1 VVSGAPAPLTA
12 QGLGNAN
19 TPSTDPL
26 LKPSPP
32 TSTGGHG
39 SGRTVGAAF
48 AGDADQLDEG
58 QRVEVPTAF
67 ADVADPLIPTPPRS
81 LVEKAMRVVR
91 WTAPRTGGHF
101 APVAAPPPPPTPPT
115 SSGSRTRSR
124 PGRTAR
130 EHGSCRVDRAGV
142 GNGGRLRPLGCRPSS
157 RTWFSQPHASWAAA
171 LAMAVAAPHCGCGS
185 CASEP

>member
-1 VVSGAPAPLTA
+1 MVSGAPAPLTA

-67 ADVADPLIPTPPRS
+67 ADVADPLVPTPPRS

-101 APVAAPPPPPTPPT
+101 APLAAP
-115 SSGSRTRSR
+115 RRRLHRR
-124 PGRTAR
+124 PRRVHGRAQ
-130 EHGSCRVDRAGV
+130 
-142 GNGGRLRPLGCRPSS
+142 GRDVQLVNTDL
-157 RTWFSQPHASWAAA
+157 
-171 LAMAVAAPHCGCGS
+171 V
-185 CASEP
+185 E